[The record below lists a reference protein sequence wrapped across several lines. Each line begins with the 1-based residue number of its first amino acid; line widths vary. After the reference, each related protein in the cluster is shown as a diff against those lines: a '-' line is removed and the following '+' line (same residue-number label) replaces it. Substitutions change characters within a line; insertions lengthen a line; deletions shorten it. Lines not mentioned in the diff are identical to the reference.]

1 MQFLKPDFRR
11 DLIAQPGGQGS
22 FKFFVVR
29 DPQNQRTLRFT
40 FEGYQVARLLDGRRS
55 LPQLVHEIKR
65 SLGLQLT
72 VEKLQRLI
80 SRLDALGCLSR
91 DVVHTAC
98 PTIER
103 AVTTVLTKPRR
114 ATTDPSILAG
124 SGINAAAQ
132 IAAREVGEDFE
143 LEENT
148 SNSRAANSSRSLVLA
163 GFALVS
169 AALWASWAV
178 LQIV

>member
-1 MQFLKPDFRR
+1 MQFLKPDFRS

-29 DPQNQRTLRFT
+29 DPRNQRTLRFT

-55 LPQLVHEIKR
+55 LPQLVQEIKR

-80 SRLDALGCLSR
+80 ARLDALGCLQR
-91 DVVHTAC
+91 DVHTPG
-98 PTIER
+98 PTMER
-103 AVTTVLTKPRR
+103 AVTRVMVKHRR

-124 SGINAAAQ
+124 SGIRAAAQ
-132 IAAREVGEDFE
+132 IAAREVGEDFD
-143 LEENT
+143 LNENF
-148 SNSRAANSSRSLVLA
+148 NNAQNANSSRAIVVA

>member
-11 DLIAQPGGQGS
+11 DLIAQPGGHGS

-55 LPQLVHEIKR
+55 LPQLVQEIKR

-91 DVVHTAC
+91 DVHTPG
-98 PTIER
+98 PTMER
-103 AVTTVLTKPRR
+103 AVTTVMMKPRR

-124 SGINAAAQ
+124 SGIHAAAQ
-132 IAAREVGEDFE
+132 IAAREVDDDFDLED
-143 LEENT
+143 
-148 SNSRAANSSRSLVLA
+148 SNAHRANSSRALVLA